1 MIIEPYGK
9 AKRRHEE
16 LNNEEKRLK
25 ANPKDRPTGRKPLN
39 Q

>member
-16 LNNEEKRLK
+16 LNNEEKRLE
-25 ANPKDRPTGRKPLN
+25 ANPKIDPREENL
-39 Q
+39 